1 MKILELLRAQLLE
14 LDTKREATIAEM
26 DAIAE
31 LATTESRSALSADED
46 TAFAAAEL
54 LVRGAADAPGL
65 LDPAFLAAEIDTL
78 GAGTMAELLKLFSD
92 DLPAAFD
99 ELETACRAHD
109 WAALGKRAHRLR
121 SAASNL
127 GMSKVMA
134 TSRAIETAA
143 GDEAV
148 ASETMAA
155 ALEQLMEDCL
165 ASCDALQAQLAD
177 DVGA

>member
-1 MKILELLRAQLLE
+1 MSAHVSPQMAAAGAAAASSLFMGKPFS
-14 LDTKREATIAEM
+14 LDTLARSLKAATSP
-26 DAIAE
+26 
-31 LATTESRSALSADED
+31 LED
-46 TAFAAAEL
+46 SPAGNEPT
-54 LVRGAADAPGL
+54 ADAPGL
-65 LDPAFLAAEIDTL
+65 LDPVFLAAEIDTL

-99 ELETACRAHD
+99 ELESARRAHD

-134 TSRAIETAA
+134 TSREIETAA
-143 GDEAV
+143 NGETV
-148 ASETMAA
+148 ASEPMAA